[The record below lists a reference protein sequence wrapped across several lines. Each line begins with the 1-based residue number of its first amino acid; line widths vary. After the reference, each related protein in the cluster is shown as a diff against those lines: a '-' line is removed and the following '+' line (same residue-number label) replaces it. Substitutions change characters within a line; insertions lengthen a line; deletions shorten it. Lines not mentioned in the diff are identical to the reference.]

1 MGNGRIKGE
10 EKFHM
15 NVEKFQESMY
25 ELIVETSTQLPKDVR
40 RAIKVAKEK
49 ESLGN
54 KIGNGTRHNYK

>member
-1 MGNGRIKGE
+1 MKSGRIKGE

-25 ELIVETSTQLPKDVR
+25 ELIVETSTQLPRDVR

-49 ESLGN
+49 ESL
-54 KIGNGTRHNYK
+54 